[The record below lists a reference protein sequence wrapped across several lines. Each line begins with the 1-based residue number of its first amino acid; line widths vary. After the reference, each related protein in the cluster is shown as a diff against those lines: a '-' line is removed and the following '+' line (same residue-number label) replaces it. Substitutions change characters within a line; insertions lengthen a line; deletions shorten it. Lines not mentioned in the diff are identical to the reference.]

1 MKYLAGILLAVSIF
15 NAFVMWCMCAMGA
28 REDRWM
34 EELMRKSR
42 EKQDE
47 TERAE

>member
-28 REDRWM
+28 IKYTCFR
-34 EELMRKSR
+34 LLSCGFIIQSKS
-42 EKQDE
+42 
-47 TERAE
+47 A